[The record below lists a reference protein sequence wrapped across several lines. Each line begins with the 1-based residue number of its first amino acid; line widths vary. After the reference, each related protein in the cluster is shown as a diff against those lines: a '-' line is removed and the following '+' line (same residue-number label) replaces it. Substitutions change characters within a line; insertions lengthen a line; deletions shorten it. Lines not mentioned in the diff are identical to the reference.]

1 VKIGTGKTRYALPMD
16 FSSNTMTW
24 ANLSVTEQQ
33 KPSHFKKS
41 HDTKGVDNKR
51 KKQEIVLCTSKDS
64 INRVKATRRMLTP
77 STQQKNLI
85 QIWKRTCFKYGK
97 GLVFSPKTYK

>member
-51 KKQEIVLCTSKDS
+51 KNRKLCFVHQKT
-64 INRVKATRRMLTP
+64 A
-77 STQQKNLI
+77 STE
-85 QIWKRTCFKYGK
+85 
-97 GLVFSPKTYK
+97 